1 MLSQRKMKEEAANI
15 RDRLK
20 KELGEKGFEPLFEEA
35 KKNLIQEA
43 GPWPQPS
50 FEEIVMTMGYM
61 LEEKKRGK
69 AFDRKGVA
77 KRRRFPA

>member
-20 KELGEKGFEPLFEEA
+20 KELGEKGFGPLFEEA